1 MDGTLRR
8 VSRPSPFTFYEF
20 FAGGGMA
27 RTGLGPGWTCLF
39 ANDFDAGKAE
49 AYRANFG
56 GGDLFV
62 GDVWG
67 LDAGSL
73 PGRADLA
80 WASSPCQDLSLA
92 GARGGLQGKRS
103 SAFWG
108 FWRLMEQLAAE
119 GRAPRAIGLENVT
132 GLLSSHGGADF
143 TALSAALAGLGY
155 RFGALEVDA
164 AMFTPQSR
172 PRLFVLAV
180 RDAAVAAGGP
190 GGFHGP
196 AVMKAFDRL
205 PEALKDRWVWWRAP
219 PPARRN
225 LGLADLLEPD
235 EDARWLAG
243 PKAERLISLMGPL
256 HRARLE
262 ALKLT
267 GGRHVG
273 TAFRRTRIEAGQRVQ
288 RAEARFDGVAGCL
301 RTAAG
306 GSSRQF
312 VLVVEDGQVRVRLL
326 TAREAARLM
335 GLPDDYRLPKAT
347 TAALHLAGDGVV
359 APVVRHL
366 AAHVLEPVLSGAAQ
380 AAA

>member
-1 MDGTLRR
+1 
-8 VSRPSPFTFYEF
+8 
-20 FAGGGMA
+20 MA
-27 RTGLGPGWTCLF
+27 RTGLGSGWTCLF
-39 ANDFDAGKAE
+39 ANDFDAGKAA
-49 AYRANFG
+49 AYRDNFG
-56 GGDLFV
+56 DDDLAL
-62 GDVWG
+62 GDVWDLG
-67 LDAGSL
+67 AGDL

-92 GARGGLQGKRS
+92 GARHGLAGARS

-108 FWRLMEQLAAE
+108 FWRLIEQLAAE
-119 GRAPRAIGLENVT
+119 GRAPRALGIENVT

-143 TALSAALAGLGY
+143 TALCAALSGLGY
-155 RFGALEVDA
+155 RFGALEIDA

-180 RDAAVAAGGP
+180 KDTQAPSGGP

-196 AVMKAFDRL
+196 AVMKAFERL
-205 PEALKDRWVWWRAP
+205 PEALKDRWVWWRVP

-235 EDARWLAG
+235 EDAAWLPG
-243 PKAERLISLMGPL
+243 TRTERLLSLMAPL

-262 ALKLT
+262 ALRLT

-273 TAFRRTRIEAGQRVQ
+273 TAFRRTRIEAGRRVQ
-288 RAEARFDGVAGCL
+288 RAEVRFDGIAGCL
-301 RTAAG
+301 RTPTG

-312 VLVVEDGQVRVRLL
+312 VVVVEEGQVRARLL

-335 GLPDDYRLPKAT
+335 GLADDYRLPKRT

-366 AAHVLEPVLSGAAQ
+366 AAHVLEPLLSGAKR

>member
-1 MDGTLRR
+1 M
-8 VSRPSPFTFYEF
+8 SRAPLTFYEF

-27 RTGLGPGWTCLF
+27 RTGLGAGWTCLF
-39 ANDFDAGKAE
+39 ANDFDARKAQ

-56 GGDLFV
+56 EADLKV
-62 GDVWG
+62 GDVWELATG
-67 LDAGSL
+67 DL
-73 PGRADLA
+73 PGRVDLA

-92 GARGGLQGKRS
+92 GARQGLQGKRS

-119 GRAPRAIGLENVT
+119 GRAPRAIGIENVT

-143 TALSAALAGLGY
+143 TALCAALAGLGY
-155 RFGALEVDA
+155 RFGALEIDA

-180 RDAAVAAGGP
+180 RQAQVASGGP

-196 AVMKAFDRL
+196 AVMKAFERL
-205 PEALKDRWVWWRAP
+205 PEALKDGWVWWRVP

-235 EDARWLAG
+235 EDARWLSA
-243 PKAERLISLMGPL
+243 PESERLVSLMGPL
-256 HRARLE
+256 HMARLE
-262 ALKLT
+262 ALKLM

-273 TAFRRTRIEAGQRVQ
+273 TAFRRTRIEAGLRVQ
-288 RAEARFDGVAGCL
+288 RAEVRFDGVAGCL
-301 RTAAG
+301 RTPTG

-312 VLVVEDGQVRVRLL
+312 VVVVEEGQVRARLL

-335 GLPDDYRLPKAT
+335 GLADDYRLPKGT
-347 TAALHLAGDGVV
+347 TQALHLAGDGVV

-366 AAHVLEPVLSGAAQ
+366 AAHVLEPLLSGTKR

>member
-1 MDGTLRR
+1 MSLAE
-8 VSRPSPFTFYEF
+8 PFTFYEF

-27 RTGLGPGWTCLF
+27 RTGLGPGWRCLF
-39 ANDFDAGKAE
+39 ANDLDAAKAQ

-56 GGDLFV
+56 GEDLTE
-62 GDVWG
+62 GDVWS
-67 LDAGSL
+67 LQPAAL

-92 GARGGLQGKRS
+92 GVRRGLDGQRS

-108 FWRLMEQLAAE
+108 FWDLIRQLDAE
-119 GRAPRAIGLENVT
+119 GRAPRAIGIENVT
-132 GLLSSHGGADF
+132 GLLSSHNGADF
-143 TALSAALAGLGY
+143 TALCTALAGLGY
-155 RFGALEVDA
+155 RFGALEIDA

-180 RDAAVAAGGP
+180 LEMALAPGGP

-196 AVMKAFDRL
+196 AVMKAFERL
-205 PEALKDRWVWWRAP
+205 PEALKQAWVWWRVP

-225 LGLADLLEPD
+225 TALPDVLEPD
-235 EDARWLAG
+235 EDARWLA
-243 PKAERLISLMGPL
+243 PADAERLVSLMGPL
-256 HRARLE
+256 HRTRLE

-267 GGRHVG
+267 PGRHVG

-301 RTAAG
+301 RTPTG

-312 VLVVEDGQVRVRLL
+312 VIVVEEGQVRVRLL

-335 GLPDDYRLPKAT
+335 GLPEDYRLPRGT
-347 TAALHLAGDGVV
+347 TAALHLAGDGVA

-366 AAHVLEPVLSGAAQ
+366 AAHVLEPLLSGAGR